1 MAVFTL
7 QDALSVQTDNAS
19 VAVFIL
25 QSYYVWVNL
34 GKHLK
39 FVLLWFT
46 CIKTGTRRI
55 MRMNKL
61 SFVRLLERRTTKGS
75 SPGRIMRLVPV
86 LILETRNQTNYKVFA
101 QVTAAALAQSVERLL
116 QSGRSRVR
124 FPGPDQYSGS

>member
-1 MAVFTL
+1 
-7 QDALSVQTDNAS
+7 
-19 VAVFIL
+19 
-25 QSYYVWVNL
+25 
-34 GKHLK
+34 
-39 FVLLWFT
+39 
-46 CIKTGTRRI
+46 